1 MFSGFL
7 VRAQQWRVFASAHSR
22 GLRRDFY
29 ASTDNADR
37 FATAHSCGLRRR
49 ITSSYASLPSLPQR
63 IRAGCDSFI
72 QRFKFAVGLCH
83 SAFVR
88 VATIQPWECGYPC
101 WLCHSAFVRVATT
114 SRMTAKSRATLC
126 HSAFVRVATTDNDSK
141 EKGGNF
147 ATAHSRGLR
156 HCKLAVNV
164 AGRRLCHSAFARVA
178 TRADRVRPELCQ
190 LCHSAFARVATR
202 SIGTVQV
209 LPLFATAHSCGLRRF
224 IEAVGKHIN
233 PLPQRIRAGCDGKY
247 RISLHNQNPLPQRI
261 RAGCDCGKAMQR
273 TANLLR
279 EGR

>member
-37 FATAHSCGLRRR
+37 FATAHSCGLRLLHTAVQVRR
-49 ITSSYASLPSLPQR
+49 WSLPQR
-63 IRAGCDSFI
+63 IRAGCDLQVPPPLLPAWSLP
-72 QRFKFAVGLCH
+72 QRIRAGCDLMLMPLAFADSLCH

-88 VATIQPWECGYPC
+88 VATPFGVSFQ
-101 WLCHSAFVRVATT
+101 
-114 SRMTAKSRATLC
+114 RAQT
-126 HSAFVRVATTDNDSK
+126 
-141 EKGGNF
+141 F

-156 HCKLAVNV
+156 PSIPVQQT
-164 AGRRLCHSAFARVA
+164 RQRV
-178 TRADRVRPELCQ
+178 
-190 LCHSAFARVATR
+190 S
-202 SIGTVQV
+202 
-209 LPLFATAHSCGLRRF
+209 
-224 IEAVGKHIN
+224 
-233 PLPQRIRAGCDGKY
+233 
-247 RISLHNQNPLPQRI
+247 LPQRI